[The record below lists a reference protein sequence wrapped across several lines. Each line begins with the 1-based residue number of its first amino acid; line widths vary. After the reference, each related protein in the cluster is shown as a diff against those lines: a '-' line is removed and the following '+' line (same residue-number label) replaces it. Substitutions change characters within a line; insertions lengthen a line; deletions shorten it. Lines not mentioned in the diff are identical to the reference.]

1 MEQYPDSIAVTAA
14 ASSWQNASGIWIA
27 GSASG
32 YVFDCR
38 TEVNQAGRQ
47 IPADDGTLTDYVFEV
62 YMPPTTTVI
71 SRGSDFVLT
80 TARSGI
86 FRGKVKR
93 FSNGQFN
100 SRLWL

>member
-1 MEQYPDSIAVTAA
+1 
-14 ASSWQNASGIWIA
+14 
-27 GSASG
+27 
-32 YVFDCR
+32 
-38 TEVNQAGRQ
+38 
-47 IPADDGTLTDYVFEV
+47 
-62 YMPPTTTVI
+62 MPPTTTVI

-80 TARSGI
+80 TARSGV